1 MFISASSSQGRR
13 PRKGKKRSG
22 KKASGAQNN
31 QRGRKKA
38 DGAEK
43 RGRRKKPGP
52 GTPGG
57 LFSGAFL
64 RPGEQYN
71 RTYFQNMKC
80 KAVAQNHFFA
90 QKAGDYKDK
99 CENHEFFEVSW
110 SRKDAAF

>member
-1 MFISASSSQGRR
+1 MFISASSSRGRR
-13 PRKGKKRSG
+13 PRKGKNEAE
-22 KKASGAQNN
+22 KKSAEPKIIN
-31 QRGRKKA
+31 
-38 DGAEK
+38 GAEK

-64 RPGEQYN
+64 RPGEQYD
-71 RTYFQNMKC
+71 RIYFQNMEY

-99 CENHEFFEVSW
+99 CENHEFFEVFW
-110 SRKDAAF
+110 FRKDALF